1 MGAPRDRACQIE
13 GTLRSIE
20 SKKQWYSR
28 RLAELPLLEQKYT
41 MDLDA
46 VMREGS
52 DGQYP
57 VIGPPP
63 QTVSEDGNDE
73 NHDAIIHGTT
83 AEVDE
88 SGNVETSPRAVPTA
102 SSPSQDDQPPHIS
115 PVRQAAETTP
125 RTPNPP
131 SVSPGTKLADCS
143 PYTIDNSEIG
153 PFVLSD
159 DSDDRRQLHYQP
171 PTLIPQPL
179 QRQDS
184 NNIVSNLSLG
194 CGFLAANSY
203 LDNQEEDSLVGLSF
217 DSAIDLDRSA
227 HSPPQQNARS
237 PDRIR
242 PPEYPRTPDRNHAGL
257 GGRGAGSFDTL
268 ETTSSRVDFRSGYSG
283 HRGVMGAK
291 SHADRMRE
299 KARRDF
305 RSMGEHRGIA
315 TVSSRLSASSSESQQ
330 RGGQHSVNPR
340 SDRQQVSRISDAR

>member
-1 MGAPRDRACQIE
+1 
-13 GTLRSIE
+13 
-20 SKKQWYSR
+20 
-28 RLAELPLLEQKYT
+28 

-46 VMREGS
+46 AVRDGS
-52 DGQYP
+52 CGQYP

-63 QTVSEDGNDE
+63 EAVTDGATTVE
-73 NHDAIIHGTT
+73 A
-83 AEVDE
+83 DE
-88 SGNVETSPRAVPTA
+88 SGDVETSPKPAPTP
-102 SSPSQDDQPPHIS
+102 SPSHADNASHIS
-115 PVRQAAETTP
+115 PIRQPTEMTP
-125 RTPNPP
+125 KTPNPS
-131 SVSPGTKLADCS
+131 SVSNGTKYVDCS

-159 DSDDRRQLHYQP
+159 DSDDRRQLQYQA
-171 PTLIPQPL
+171 PTLVPQPL

-184 NNIVSNLSLG
+184 NNLVSNLSLG
-194 CGFLAANSY
+194 CGFLAGNSY

-227 HSPPQQNARS
+227 HSPAHHNSLS
-237 PDRIR
+237 PDRNR
-242 PPEYPRTPDRNHAGL
+242 PPEYSRTPDRSSAGL
-257 GGRGAGSFDTL
+257 GGRGTGSFDTL

-315 TVSSRLSASSSESQQ
+315 TASSRLSAQQ
-330 RGGQHSVNPR
+330 GGHSATSI
-340 SDRQQVSRISDAR
+340 SDRQQVSRMSDAR